1 MKYRNEQELREMI
14 VSQAFKLAEVRD
26 LLRYYEEERKKERK
40 AAEISKEEKA

>member
-14 VSQAFKLAEVRD
+14 VSQAFELAEIKD

-40 AAEISKEEKA
+40 AAEINKVEKA

>member
-14 VSQAFKLAEVRD
+14 VSQAFELAEAND

-40 AAEISKEEKA
+40 AAETNKVEKV